1 MKLSNL
7 SIALRLNVI
16 LGGMV
21 ALMVSGLGVY
31 SYQVHVART
40 ENVELTLSKLKLV
53 SMANS
58 LTANYKD
65 VDAVR
70 KLSLHDAGFKGIE
83 GLVAS
88 FSDDGSMPMVFTKNG
103 ELLVSKAGIDVSPHI
118 KAILTNTQVNGFVT
132 DDVIL
137 RENWI
142 LAKYIPSLE
151 LFVAVKSNEV
161 LLRSQIRRQLF
172 LVVTALLVAIPLF
185 LVALFVLNN
194 DVVKG
199 IRKAVA
205 FARSVEEGN
214 LQQQLV
220 VDRKDEIGQ
229 LLMSLNHM
237 SSRIKSVV
245 SKVMQ
250 GADTITSLSER
261 LSEASRQVSE
271 GSNVQASAAEEV
283 SSSMEEMGANI
294 HQNSENALV
303 TDKSVKEM
311 ADSMEKGAELSLQ
324 TEQIM
329 LTVTK
334 KINVISDIARQT
346 NLLALNAA
354 VEAAQA
360 GAHGRGF
367 AVVAAEVKKLAE
379 RSKVDSDEILK
390 VVARGYEYTR
400 QTGIQLNE
408 VMPKLHESTSRVTEI
423 VSSSRE
429 QTVGADQVNTALVEL
444 NRITQQN
451 ASASEQVTLGTSQ
464 MNRIAAEMQQEISFF
479 KV

>member
-1 MKLSNL
+1 
-7 SIALRLNVI
+7 
-16 LGGMV
+16 
-21 ALMVSGLGVY
+21 
-31 SYQVHVART
+31 
-40 ENVELTLSKLKLV
+40 
-53 SMANS
+53 
-58 LTANYKD
+58 
-65 VDAVR
+65 
-70 KLSLHDAGFKGIE
+70 
-83 GLVAS
+83 
-88 FSDDGSMPMVFTKNG
+88 
-103 ELLVSKAGIDVSPHI
+103 
-118 KAILTNTQVNGFVT
+118 
-132 DDVIL
+132 
-137 RENWI
+137 
-142 LAKYIPSLE
+142 
-151 LFVAVKSNEV
+151 
-161 LLRSQIRRQLF
+161 
-172 LVVTALLVAIPLF
+172 
-185 LVALFVLNN
+185 
-194 DVVKG
+194 
-199 IRKAVA
+199 
-205 FARSVEEGN
+205 
-214 LQQQLV
+214 
-220 VDRKDEIGQ
+220 
-229 LLMSLNHM
+229 
-237 SSRIKSVV
+237 
-245 SKVMQ
+245 
-250 GADTITSLSER
+250 
-261 LSEASRQVSE
+261 
-271 GSNVQASAAEEV
+271 
-283 SSSMEEMGANI
+283 MEEMGANI